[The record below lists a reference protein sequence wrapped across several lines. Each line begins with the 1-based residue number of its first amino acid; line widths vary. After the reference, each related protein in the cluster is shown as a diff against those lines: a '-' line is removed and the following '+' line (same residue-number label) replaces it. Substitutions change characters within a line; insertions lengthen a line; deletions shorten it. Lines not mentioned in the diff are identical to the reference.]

1 MRDSMRKVLYVG
13 WIGFNNLGD
22 ELMWKAFEQLAHELL
37 DPQKVQIIP
46 SLPGVDLQDLSPY
59 DTVVIG
65 GGSLLVPGYV
75 DVAYRAVQQKKQL
88 LIWGSGYD
96 TQEPVRLDAAGRL
109 DHAQMGESDR
119 MREMLREIGQHASF
133 FGVRGPLTYQYLQA
147 SGVGGHLHIG
157 GDPGMLLMPPS
168 TPSPE
173 QVDSKQNRPV
183 IGINWGTSY
192 NRIYGKNEAEVE
204 DALAYAGRKLIE
216 EGYDLY
222 LYTMW
227 GPDGNANKRLY
238 QKIACPERTTL
249 DLVVH
254 DHTEM
259 MRRIQAWE
267 ATINFKL
274 HANVLSAAC
283 GIPFVCLAYRFKCV
297 DFIHSL
303 DVAELAVTTDEQDL
317 AQRILSRA
325 KYAISYKDTIRSSI
339 ASKQQQMIDNLRA
352 PFVNDWL

>member
-1 MRDSMRKVLYVG
+1 MRKVLYVG

-22 ELMWKAFEQLAHELL
+22 ELMWKVFEQLAHELL
-37 DPQKVQIIP
+37 DPQKVQIVP

-75 DVAYRAVQQKKQL
+75 DVAYRAVQQKKRL

-109 DHAQMGESDR
+109 VHAQMGESDR

-147 SGVGGHLHIG
+147 SGVGGHLHIS

-168 TPSPE
+168 SV
-173 QVDSKQNRPV
+173 QVDAKQDRPV

-192 NRIYGKNEAEVE
+192 NRIYGKNETEVE
-204 DALAYAGRKLIE
+204 DALAYAGHKLIE
-216 EGYDLY
+216 DGYDLY

-227 GPDGNANKRLY
+227 GPDGNTNKRLY
-238 QKIACPERTTL
+238 QKIARPEQTTL

-259 MRRIQAWE
+259 MRRLQKWE

-297 DFIHSL
+297 DFTHSL
-303 DVAELAVTTDEQDL
+303 GVAELAVTTDEHDL

-325 KYAISYKDTIRSSI
+325 KYAIQYKDTIRSSI
-339 ASKQQQMIDNLRA
+339 ASKQQQMIDNLRT
-352 PFVNDWL
+352 PFVNGWF